1 MTQMQAKTVEEF
13 DNSIHPHS
21 QYAARIQALSD
32 EIERLERAIDN
43 LNKEV
48 VHLND
53 ISDQYI
59 GIIFMLLDQMV
70 KMNDS

>member
-1 MTQMQAKTVEEF
+1 MTDMKAKTVEEF
-13 DNSIHPHS
+13 DNTIHPHS
-21 QYAARIQALSD
+21 QYEQRIRALSD
-32 EIERLERAIDN
+32 DNERLERAIDK

-70 KMNDS
+70 KMND

>member
-21 QYAARIQALSD
+21 QYEQRIQALSD
-32 EIERLERAIDN
+32 EVERLEKEREAATKMIDDM
-43 LNKEV
+43 
-48 VHLND
+48 ND
-53 ISDQYI
+53 TADQYI

-70 KMNDS
+70 KMND